1 MWRTT
6 ARQQLSQRTFHRR
19 AMEGRMPNACA
30 DAEPIAV
37 DGKAPQRLHPV
48 DVDEMGR
55 PRQSECHDRNETL
68 APGQDTS
75 VERRDF
81 SQQAHRFV
89 NRLRCMVSEGS
100 NLHLGPVSAVAASI
114 DSACADSAADSLPA
128 RWQFE

>member
-1 MWRTT
+1 
-6 ARQQLSQRTFHRR
+6 
-19 AMEGRMPNACA
+19 MPNAGA

-37 DGKAPQRLHPV
+37 DGKPPQRLHAV

-81 SQQAHRFV
+81 SQQADRFI

-114 DSACADSAADSLPA
+114 DPAMRRIAARRFRSHA
-128 RWQFE
+128 RGSFE